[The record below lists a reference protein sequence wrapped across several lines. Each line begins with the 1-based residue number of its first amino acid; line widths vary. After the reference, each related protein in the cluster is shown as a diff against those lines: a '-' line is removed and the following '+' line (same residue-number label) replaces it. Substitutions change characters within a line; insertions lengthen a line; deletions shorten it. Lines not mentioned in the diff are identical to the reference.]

1 VNWKW
6 LLLGLLALGLALL
19 VGVAW
24 WWRAGRVERSQDR
37 RIQAAS
43 RRYQVDPALVKA
55 VVWRESG
62 FNPLARGPKGEAGLM
77 QLRDAAAQE
86 WAEAERVFPLPKEHL
101 FDPVTNVM
109 AGTYYL
115 GRLLQRYTRTDDP
128 VPYALADYNAGR
140 SHVLRWAQG
149 AASTNSARFL
159 TGITFPA
166 TRHYI
171 LSILERQQRYKGT
184 LAR

>member
-1 VNWKW
+1 
-6 LLLGLLALGLALL
+6 
-19 VGVAW
+19 
-24 WWRAGRVERSQDR
+24 
-37 RIQAAS
+37 
-43 RRYQVDPALVKA
+43 
-55 VVWRESG
+55 
-62 FNPLARGPKGEAGLM
+62 
-77 QLRDAAAQE
+77 
-86 WAEAERVFPLPKEHL
+86 
-101 FDPVTNVM
+101 M